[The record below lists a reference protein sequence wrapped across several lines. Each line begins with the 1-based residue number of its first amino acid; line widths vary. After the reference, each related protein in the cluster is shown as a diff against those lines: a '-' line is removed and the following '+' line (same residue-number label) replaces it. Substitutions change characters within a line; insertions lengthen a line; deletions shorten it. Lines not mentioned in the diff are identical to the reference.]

1 MWSVCSTTGRI
12 STPRERGLTAAL
24 VVEGRD
30 PDEAVGALL
39 DGERAVGVRH
49 VHGEGGRLDAYLFG
63 VRRLVELRLVAVA
76 LGPAEVHALELLR
89 EVGGVDAA
97 GLGADGDD
105 GLAGVVLAG
114 EEGADLHLVQR
125 LLDGGQFVLRLGAG
139 VRVVLL
145 LGHLEED
152 REIVD
157 PAAEG
162 LGLADLGL
170 EVAQLAGDLLR
181 RLRVV
186 PQGGRCRLL
195 LKDDDFCPQRVQVQD
210 GLDRLH
216 GRGEGLELF
225 GYIDDCHA
233 SSVTAPPSG
242 VCRGRNG
249 APGHPAPG
257 LASLGLRPQT
267 PRPMPTHHPTRSA
280 KRRTYLP
287 TRPQPVRRLRTRPF
301 RPMRGS
307 GGAAPRRDG

>member
-1 MWSVCSTTGRI
+1 MPVGRWVRRTAESVVLTPWPPGPEDRYTSTRSSDSSISMWSVCSTTGEDLDAG
-12 STPRERGLTAAL
+12 ERGLTAAL

-49 VHGEGGRLDAYLFG
+49 VHREGGRLDAGLFG

-152 REIVD
+152 REVVD

-186 PQGGRCRLL
+186 PQ
-195 LKDDDFCPQRVQVQD
+195 
-210 GLDRLH
+210 
-216 GRGEGLELF
+216 E
-225 GYIDDCHA
+225 
-233 SSVTAPPSG
+233 
-242 VCRGRNG
+242 
-249 APGHPAPG
+249 
-257 LASLGLRPQT
+257 
-267 PRPMPTHHPTRSA
+267 
-280 KRRTYLP
+280 
-287 TRPQPVRRLRTRPF
+287 
-301 RPMRGS
+301 
-307 GGAAPRRDG
+307 GAAACSSRTTTSALSVSRSRTASIDSMVEERDLSSSDTSTTATPPA